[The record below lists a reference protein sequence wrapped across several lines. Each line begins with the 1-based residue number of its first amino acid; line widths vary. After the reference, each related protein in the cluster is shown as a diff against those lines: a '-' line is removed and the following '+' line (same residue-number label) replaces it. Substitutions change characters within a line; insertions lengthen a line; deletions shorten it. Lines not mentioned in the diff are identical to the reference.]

1 MTGADLLDFL
11 FAEGHAADLV
21 IAFLF
26 AEAAWLRL
34 ARGWD
39 WRAVAGVLGPAGM
52 IVLALR
58 AALVGAEWWW
68 IALALTASLPLHLI
82 DLRLRLATGRKP
94 R

>member
-11 FAEGHAADLV
+11 FAGGHAADLV
-21 IAFLF
+21 LAFLL

-39 WRAVAGVLGPAGM
+39 WRALAGVLGPAGM

-58 AALVGAEWWW
+58 GALVGADWWW
-68 IALALTASLPLHLI
+68 IAAALLASLPLHLI
-82 DLRLRLATGRKP
+82 DLRLRLAAARTP